1 MSFEKCVAAFCAKIT
16 ELALFLRELDIGC
29 RLLLRDISV
38 NSSCKAVVVLCE
50 LFKLY

>member
-16 ELALFLRELDIGC
+16 ELALFLRELDIGYTVF
-29 RLLLRDISV
+29 LRDISV
-38 NSSCKAVVVLCE
+38 NSSCKVVVVLCE